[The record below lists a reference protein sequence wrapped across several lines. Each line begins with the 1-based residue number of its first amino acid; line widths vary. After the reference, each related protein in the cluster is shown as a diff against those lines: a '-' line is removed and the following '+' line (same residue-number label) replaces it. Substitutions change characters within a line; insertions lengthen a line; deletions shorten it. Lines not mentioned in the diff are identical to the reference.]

1 MKKILYLFVLFFWT
15 IPSGFAQ
22 LKLNTFE
29 QVEQL
34 SKANPKPIVV
44 FTHTNWCKYCKI
56 MENTTFKDSTIIAA
70 LNEYFYFISFDAE
83 TKLDI
88 VFNDQTFKFQPNGT
102 NTGIHD
108 LAIVLATSD
117 NQVVYPSLTILDKE
131 KIIILQQHSL
141 ISAKA
146 LLLIL
151 DKVQ

>member
-1 MKKILYLFVLFFWT
+1 MKKILYIFVLFLWT

-29 QVEQL
+29 QAEQL

-83 TKLDI
+83 TKRDI
-88 VFNDQTFKFQPNGT
+88 VFNDHTFKFQPNGT

-131 KIIILQQHSL
+131 KIIIFQQHSL